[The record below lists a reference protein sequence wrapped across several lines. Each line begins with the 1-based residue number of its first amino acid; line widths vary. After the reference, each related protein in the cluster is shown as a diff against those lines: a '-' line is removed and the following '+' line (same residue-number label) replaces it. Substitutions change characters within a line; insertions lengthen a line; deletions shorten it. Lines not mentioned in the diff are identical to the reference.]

1 MKQPYLRNFLLI
13 DVQACS
19 SFRRADAES
28 DITHPWAHS
37 SHREATVGVLVFH
50 TRVPVKI
57 CKAVC
62 MLSESRGAQEES
74 GSIDGEM
81 NSEAEGN

>member
-19 SFRRADAES
+19 SFRRVDAES
-28 DITHPWAHS
+28 DITHPWARS
-37 SHREATVGVLVFH
+37 SHRGATLGVLVFH
-50 TRVPVKI
+50 THVPVKI

-62 MLSESRGAQEES
+62 MLPESKGAEEGD
-74 GSIDGEM
+74 GSFDGEM
-81 NSEAEGN
+81 NSEAERN